1 MPTGKGRSDSSLNQ
15 DQREQKI
22 DVCPSLLEYFTYIFN
37 FHSFLAGPCFSI
49 KDFLAFMDGS
59 NLKPLNNPNQFAKVG
74 KAGKFTLYNLHPHPF
89 RQRSMS
95 KSPQLP

>member
-22 DVCPSLLEYFTYIFN
+22 DVCPSLLEYFAYIFN

-59 NLKPLNNPNQFAKVG
+59 NLKTKEHVG
-74 KAGKFTLYNLHPHPF
+74 EPTAAV
-89 RQRSMS
+89 S
-95 KSPQLP
+95 

>member
-22 DVCPSLLEYFTYIFN
+22 DVCPSPLEYFTYIFN
-37 FHSFLAGPCFSI
+37 FHSFLAGPSFSI

-59 NLKPLNNPNQFAKVG
+59 NLKTKEHVREPSATVSSELV
-74 KAGKFTLYNLHPHPF
+74 
-89 RQRSMS
+89 
-95 KSPQLP
+95 